1 MRKWK
6 GLAGLVLL
14 ICFGL
19 GPMAG
24 AQQQPPSQPLSV
36 RAANAAMDRWPSG
49 IFSASG
55 APPGWTHDEGVL
67 LAGIEAAWRNSVE
80 RRDYQ
85 YIARAVDPLIGP
97 DGSVLAPTTGDHR
110 LGEIQLGRQLMLL
123 YGVTLK
129 KRYYNAATALYHQLQ
144 HQPRNS
150 SGGFWVEQ
158 NQPDVMTLD
167 SIDEAEP
174 FFAQYARR
182 FHDSEAFADIT
193 KQFVL
198 MQDHA
203 RDGSTGLLRQGWDE
217 SRQAL
222 WANKQTGKPSADWA
236 RGMGWYMTALVD
248 TIPYYAAND
257 PGRKQLIA
265 ILNEDAAA
273 VARYQDAKTGLWWE
287 VMNRAGAKENYP
299 EASASCLFVYAL
311 AKGVRRGYLP
321 ERYDAMA
328 ERGYQGVLDHFVTA
342 GENGEFTLRGTVEAT
357 DLGGAPSHNGS
368 YAFYTGQ
375 KIVTDS
381 PMGVGAFI
389 LASTE
394 IENVKNAMIGRG
406 ENVMVDG
413 WFNSQKRMDPTGR
426 EIYFHYKWNEQ
437 SNAGYLLWGHAFR
450 NFGARTKAL
459 YAEPTVENL
468 QPAQV
473 YIIASPDNLDKNP
486 QAHFANDADA
496 EEIAKW
502 VKAGGV
508 LAILE
513 NDTSFADLDHFNL
526 VSDKFGIHFNS
537 VLRMHVVGT
546 DWTMGR
552 FSIDGKG
559 PIFHH
564 PHTAYVKDVCTIS
577 VKPPA
582 VPVYTH
588 EGDVFMAVAK
598 YGKGTVYAVV
608 DPWFY
613 NEYTNGL
620 KLPAEYDNYAAG
632 VELARW
638 LLEQVPHAPA
648 GEQTEKKVPQGNGC
662 LFAKSPPLA
671 GCF

>member
-1 MRKWK
+1 MRNWK

-14 ICFGL
+14 ILL
-19 GPMAG
+19 GRSPMVG
-24 AQQQPPSQPLSV
+24 ARQMPPSQLWSV
-36 RAANAAMDRWPSG
+36 HAANAAMDRWPSS
-49 IFSASG
+49 IFSAAG

-67 LAGIEAAWRNSVE
+67 LAGIEAVWRNSVE

-85 YIARAVDPLIGP
+85 YIARAVDALIGP
-97 DGSVLAPTTGDHR
+97 DGSVPALKTGDHR
-110 LGEIQLGRQLMLL
+110 LVEIQLGRQLMLL

-129 KRYYNAATALYHQLQ
+129 KRYYNAATALYDELQ
-144 HQPRNS
+144 HQPRNA
-150 SGGFWVEQ
+150 SGGLWVAQ
-158 NQPDVMTLD
+158 NQPNVMTLD
-167 SIDEAEP
+167 SIDETEP
-174 FFAQYARR
+174 FFAEYARR
-182 FHDSEAFADIT
+182 FHHPEAFADIT

-203 RDGSTGLLRQGWDE
+203 RDAGTGLLRQGWDE
-217 SRQAL
+217 SKQL
-222 WANKQTGKPSADWA
+222 SWANKETGGPSANWA
-236 RGMGWYMTALVD
+236 RGMGWYMVALVD
-248 TIPYYAAND
+248 TIPYYAADD

-287 VMNRAGAKENYP
+287 VMNRAGAKGNFP

-321 ERYDAMA
+321 QRYDAVA
-328 ERGYQGVLDHFVTA
+328 ERGYQSVLEDFVVTGA
-342 GENGEFTLRGTVEAT
+342 NGAFSLRGTVEAT
-357 DLGGAPSHNGS
+357 DLGGAPSHDGS

-375 KIVTDS
+375 KTVTDS
-381 PMGVGAFI
+381 PMGVGAFL

-394 IENVKNAMIGRG
+394 IENVKNAKIGRG
-406 ENVMVDG
+406 DNVMVDG

-426 EIYFHYKWNEQ
+426 EIYFHYKWNDE
-437 SNAGYLLWGHAFR
+437 SDPGYSLWGHAFR
-450 NFGARTKAL
+450 NFGARTTAL
-459 YAEPTVENL
+459 YAEPTYENL

-473 YIIASPDNLDKNP
+473 YIVASPDNLDKNP
-486 QAHFANDADA
+486 QAHFANDTDA
-496 EEIAKW
+496 KEIAKW

-508 LAILE
+508 LAILQ
-513 NDTSFADLDHFNL
+513 NDTSFADLDHFNV
-526 VSDKFGIHFNS
+526 VSEKFGIHFNS
-537 VLRMHVVGT
+537 VLRMHVVGR
-546 DWTMGR
+546 DWAMGR
-552 FSIDGKG
+552 FTIDGKG
-559 PIFHH
+559 PIFHS

-620 KLPAEYDNYAAG
+620 KLPPEYDNYAAG

-638 LLEQVPHAPA
+638 LLEQVPKRE
-648 GEQTEKKVPQGNGC
+648 GSDISGQGSGM
-662 LFAKSPPLA
+662 AA
-671 GCF
+671 ARR